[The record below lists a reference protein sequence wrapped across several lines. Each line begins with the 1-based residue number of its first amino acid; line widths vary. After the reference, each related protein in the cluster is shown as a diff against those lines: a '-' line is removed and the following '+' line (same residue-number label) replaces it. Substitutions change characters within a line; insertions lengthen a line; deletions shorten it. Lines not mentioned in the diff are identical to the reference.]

1 MDRNFI
7 TVTGN
12 VTKDKDE
19 KSFGYFGEIARI
31 NFSLAVK
38 RSRKQNNEWVDDVSY
53 FDVQMWGKQAE
64 NLANVIK
71 KGMRLTVS
79 GYLKQDRWEKDG
91 KNFSKIYIVGEDV
104 EQSAFIRKEQSQAN
118 QTGGGFQPSGNAG
131 GFEENIPWEN

>member
-19 KSFGYFGEIARI
+19 KSFGYFGETARI

-104 EQSAFIRKEQSQAN
+104 EQSAFIKKEQSQAN

-131 GFEENIPWEN
+131 GFEEDIPWGN